1 MNRSKFI
8 FPSSKISIIF
18 FLLNFFGNF
27 IFLLKKMTED
37 DVIRGINFFDMFDL
51 RKQSHV
57 RIYIYISFRIL
68 LSRVYFAKDIGNAL
82 TIINSETI
90 GSIDHYN
97 PSIQTKDIGILIKV
111 IIYFLSTAN
120 ITRGHRSEVF
130 DTLKKWAEKRQVPLS
145 LEKIKRMMT

>member
-57 RIYIYISFRIL
+57 RIYIYIFHSEFYYPEYISRKIL
-68 LSRVYFAKDIGNAL
+68 A
-82 TIINSETI
+82 
-90 GSIDHYN
+90 
-97 PSIQTKDIGILIKV
+97 
-111 IIYFLSTAN
+111 
-120 ITRGHRSEVF
+120 TR
-130 DTLKKWAEKRQVPLS
+130 
-145 LEKIKRMMT
+145 

>member
-1 MNRSKFI
+1 
-8 FPSSKISIIF
+8 
-18 FLLNFFGNF
+18 
-27 IFLLKKMTED
+27 MTED

-97 PSIQTKDIGILIKV
+97 PSIQTKDIG
-111 IIYFLSTAN
+111 N
-120 ITRGHRSEVF
+120 W
-130 DTLKKWAEKRQVPLS
+130 LK
-145 LEKIKRMMT
+145 

>member
-57 RIYIYISFRIL
+57 RIYIYFIQNF
-68 LSRVYFAKDIGNAL
+68 
-82 TIINSETI
+82 II
-90 GSIDHYN
+90 
-97 PSIQTKDIGILIKV
+97 PSIFRERYWQRVNNNKLRNNRI
-111 IIYFLSTAN
+111 
-120 ITRGHRSEVF
+120 HRS
-130 DTLKKWAEKRQVPLS
+130 L
-145 LEKIKRMMT
+145 